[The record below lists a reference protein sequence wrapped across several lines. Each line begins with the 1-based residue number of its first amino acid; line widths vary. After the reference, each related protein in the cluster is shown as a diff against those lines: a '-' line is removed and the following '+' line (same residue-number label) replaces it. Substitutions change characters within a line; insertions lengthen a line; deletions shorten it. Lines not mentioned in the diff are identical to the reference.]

1 QRHVRRCQG
10 HVLERVFGIG
20 MDADEPKSRRTADQD
35 CQTIAQPGVVFDDAD
50 SYVHATLTNG
60 RLAPITCAKSAAAY
74 LFGATQIF
82 NLPYR
87 RFVIGRTLL
96 AGGTWQVTNRLQTC
110 ESADCR
116 AALLAWPARQ
126 ASTPPHFVR

>member
-1 QRHVRRCQG
+1 
-10 HVLERVFGIG
+10 
-20 MDADEPKSRRTADQD
+20 MDADQPKSRRTADQD

-50 SYVHATLTNG
+50 FYVHATLTNG

-96 AGGTWQVTNRLQTC
+96 AGGTWQVTNRLQTYDTAQRK
-110 ESADCR
+110 SALQAR
-116 AALLAWPARQ
+116 PARQ
-126 ASTPPHFVR
+126 THTPARFGRQRQ